1 MHEGVMFLIIL
12 LAMGMFGF
20 TFWLARQT
28 LARDAGPKEMTCVRS
43 PPLWAK
49 THHLLCDAAPGR
61 LVATAIREGAE
72 GFLSTQYSTITRYVI
87 VMAGMLFCLYLTR
100 PPPHPTI
107 STFTMACLMR
117 RATPRPTTHANV

>member
-1 MHEGVMFLIIL
+1 MARYLRAMWIIIL
-12 LAMGMFGF
+12 MAMGMFVF

-43 PPLWAK
+43 SPPLGGRLTACCA
-49 THHLLCDAAPGR
+49 LGR

-72 GFLSTQYSTITRYVI
+72 GFLSTQYSSIARYVI

-117 RATPRPTTHANV
+117 CATARPTTHAHA

>member
-1 MHEGVMFLIIL
+1 MFFIIL
-12 LAMGMFGF
+12 LTMGMFGF

-28 LARDAGPKEMTCVRS
+28 LARDAGRKEMTCVRS
-43 PPLWAK
+43 SPPLRAK
-49 THHLLCDAAPGR
+49 THRLLCDAAPGR

-72 GFLSTQYSTITRYVI
+72 GFLSTQYSSIARYVI

>member
-1 MHEGVMFLIIL
+1 
-12 LAMGMFGF
+12 
-20 TFWLARQT
+20 
-28 LARDAGPKEMTCVRS
+28 MTCAQQPFSGRV
-43 PPLWAK
+43 K
-49 THHLLCDAAPGR
+49 THLWLCDAAPGR

-72 GFLSTQYSTITRYVI
+72 GFLSTQYSTIARYVI

-117 RATPRPTTHANV
+117 RAAESKAPRARVS